1 MDNKAEL
8 EAFKNNICK
17 QTGGAKAVLFNSG
30 MNAIIQTILTLARA
44 GDEVVVGSN
53 VRASAYNFFKF
64 LLKDIGITANF
75 VFSSDPLEFEAAI
88 SPATRCIFIDLEGS
102 MRPESVNIR
111 KIADVAHR
119 AKLPLVVD
127 NGGIPVSC
135 INPFDYNADIA
146 ILDFSFLFAD
156 PSFSGGMVIER
167 GKIDWRIFNVPL
179 LKAGDSCC
187 HGIRWAFDMSAED
200 SPIAFSWRLESV
212 MKNIFGSDVEKNFAN
227 IITANIDDVI
237 GNYKKRLEN
246 TVKIA
251 EFLNSSD
258 KIGWVEFPALKSSS
272 GYEFFEEQKYCAAYI
287 SFAIRSDKNDYEAAA
302 RAFCDSLDIEKCSKK
317 TYSNKT
323 LINYYQGF
331 GHSSY
336 RDENYSNPDMSE
348 DLFGMFRLFP
358 GLEDAD
364 LIIKKLSDALDRI

>member
-1 MDNKAEL
+1 MGSKAEL

-17 QTGGAKAVLFNSG
+17 LTGGAKAVLFNSG

-44 GDEVVVGSN
+44 GDEVVVGAN
-53 VRASAYNFFKF
+53 VRATAYNFFKF

-75 VFSSDPLEFEAAI
+75 VFSSDPLEFEAAV

-102 MRPESVNIR
+102 MRPEAVDIK
-111 KIADVAHR
+111 KIAEVAHR

-127 NGGIPVSC
+127 NGGIPMSC
-135 INPFDYNADIA
+135 INPFNFGADIA

-156 PSFSGGMVIER
+156 PSYSGGMVIER

-200 SPIAFSWRLESV
+200 SAIAFSWRLETV
-212 MKNIFGSDVEKNFAN
+212 MKSIFDSNIEKNFAG
-227 IITANIDDVI
+227 IITVNIDEAI
-237 GNYKKRLEN
+237 KNYKTRFEN
-246 TVKIA
+246 AAKIA

-272 GYEFFEEQKYCAAYI
+272 SYEFFTDQKYCGAYI
-287 SFAIRSDKNDYEAAA
+287 SFAIRSDKDDYDAKAKA
-302 RAFCDSLDIEKCSKK
+302 LCDSLDIEKCHKK

-331 GHSSY
+331 GHASY
-336 RDENYSNPDMSE
+336 KDEYYSNPDMSE
-348 DLFGMFRLFP
+348 DLFGMFRIFP
-358 GLEDAD
+358 GIEDPD